1 VVTTP
6 ESKLLLRRYI
16 WAYGAVFAL
25 IAAGL
30 VAFVI
35 SSLRNPPGNSC
46 EALLGPLNE
55 LEGTIGTPVEIESA
69 IGGDRDCD
77 LTIGARDVTKFG
89 APVVVIS
96 NKHASRA
103 AAQRADLDDT
113 KFAAKETLAL
123 PTGDGVL
130 YVAGDAPPDQ
140 IDTPAHHVAL
150 FVHGDTMT
158 VLRMER
164 HAFTPQRARELAA
177 VVAGRVPGKKTKR

>member
-1 VVTTP
+1 MTTP
-6 ESKLLLRRYI
+6 EGRLLLRRYI
-16 WAYGAVFAL
+16 WAYAIVFAV

-35 SSLRNPPGNSC
+35 SSLRNPPGNAC

-55 LEGTIGTPVEIESA
+55 IEGTVGTALETESA

-77 LTIGARDVTKFG
+77 LTIGARDVTRFG

-96 NKHASRA
+96 NKHATRYAS
-103 AAQRADLDDT
+103 QLGELDAT
-113 KFAAKETLAL
+113 KFAAKETVPL

-140 IDTPAHHVAL
+140 IDTPAHHVAV

-164 HAFTPQRARELAA
+164 HAFTPQRARELLA
-177 VVAGRVPGKKTKR
+177 VIAGRVPRLKR